1 MASVSSVVIRRR
13 IAALLAADESATLL
27 KVAAPT
33 LVLRATKDRVISSAA
48 TMRIMRGIKHA
59 QRFDIDG
66 PHLLLQTR
74 PAECAAAVQSFAVQI
89 QNLNRPM
96 PTR

>member
-1 MASVSSVVIRRR
+1 MASVSPAVIRRR
-13 IAALLAADESATLL
+13 IAALLAADESARLRD
-27 KVAAPT
+27 VAIPT
-33 LVLRATKDRVISSAA
+33 LVLRATKDRVVSAAA

-59 QRFDIDG
+59 ERIDIDG

-74 PAECAAAVQSFAVQI
+74 PVECAAAVQSFAAQI